1 MQYVVINDSYYN
13 PKKVIIAQLQT
24 TLAFFTCR
32 EMGKFSNGQ
41 LKKNL
46 KKEKEKR
53 GNHLNDH
60 KDIQQKRSTG
70 DKRAIYYPS
79 L

>member
-1 MQYVVINDSYYN
+1 MQYVVIKDSYYN

-32 EMGKFSNGQ
+32 EMRKFSNGQ

-53 GNHLNDH
+53 E
-60 KDIQQKRSTG
+60 S
-70 DKRAIYYPS
+70 P
-79 L
+79 